1 MIAPLATNAHAVFVP
16 PPSIPRI
23 FSSSILYVAAVYDC
37 RPKCKRKFIGGH
49 RPPLQS
55 SQSEVE
61 GSRCASLHLPIVIL
75 RQAKDLTYSV
85 RITQSTLASSR
96 PYVTSLSPSRTG
108 VVFAVRDDDRVRT
121 EPLFHES
128 SFV

>member
-1 MIAPLATNAHAVFVP
+1 MTAARNVSANSSAVTDRRY
-16 PPSIPRI
+16 SHPR
-23 FSSSILYVAAVYDC
+23 A
-37 RPKCKRKFIGGH
+37 K
-49 RPPLQS
+49 
-55 SQSEVE
+55 
-61 GSRCASLHLPIVIL
+61 SRDDRYETLHLPIVIL

-85 RITQSTLASSR
+85 GITQSTLASSR

-108 VVFAVRDDDRVRT
+108 VVFAVRDDERVRT

>member
-16 PPSIPRI
+16 PPSIPRF
-23 FSSSILYVAAVYDC
+23 FSSPILYVAAVHDP

-55 SQSEVE
+55 SRAKS
-61 GSRCASLHLPIVIL
+61 SRSHKVHWHL
-75 RQAKDLTYSV
+75 
-85 RITQSTLASSR
+85 SR
-96 PYVTSLSPSRTG
+96 PYVRSLSPSRTG
-108 VVFAVRDDDRVRT
+108 VVFAVRDDARVRT
-121 EPLFHES
+121 GPLFRES

>member
-23 FSSSILYVAAVYDC
+23 FSSSILYVAAVYDR

-55 SQSEVE
+55 SRATSRDPVAQACISHRHPEASEGPHLFGGDHTKYIGIFATLCDVPQSEPDW
-61 GSRCASLHLPIVIL
+61 RCL
-75 RQAKDLTYSV
+75 R
-85 RITQSTLASSR
+85 
-96 PYVTSLSPSRTG
+96 G
-108 VVFAVRDDDRVRT
+108 
-121 EPLFHES
+121 
-128 SFV
+128 

>member
-1 MIAPLATNAHAVFVP
+1 MSAPLATNAHAVFVP

-23 FSSSILYVAAVYDC
+23 FSSSILYVAAVYDR

-55 SQSEVE
+55 SQAK
-61 GSRCASLHLPIVIL
+61 SRDPVAQSLHLPIVIL

-85 RITQSTLASSR
+85 EITQSTLASSR
-96 PYVTSLSPSRTG
+96 PYVRSLS
-108 VVFAVRDDDRVRT
+108 
-121 EPLFHES
+121 
-128 SFV
+128 